1 MWEDL
6 GSTLFWWIFFSCES
20 FSPESLLGSRNL
32 SGWSQTPLNVT
43 YNYKVFYEVELNC
56 SPCLWEQDL
65 IILWSLKEDYLFNT
79 LFQVRPLAKE
89 KTENKTNSFG
99 NFIAKPQRE
108 SLNYFSNPD
117 NSTKMLEKSIFE
129 RAKSFHLLE
138 SINIGIQQYG
148 KFTSLRPCMRRDT
161 CSWLEP
167 GFYGAD
173 NRFHYKLAK
182 DKEHLTVLKEFPG
195 VFGEF
200 PLRTNRVIIGKWP
213 KMIGDNGFQMISFCR
228 FHEFLKKK
236 ILKIK

>member
-1 MWEDL
+1 MF
-6 GSTLFWWIFFSCES
+6 SLFVRTRSYHFMILEGGLLIWIV
-20 FSPESLLGSRNL
+20 
-32 SGWSQTPLNVT
+32 WI
-43 YNYKVFYEVELNC
+43 Y
-56 SPCLWEQDL
+56 
-65 IILWSLKEDYLFNT
+65 NT

-117 NSTKMLEKSIFE
+117 NSTKMLWKSIFE

-200 PLRTNRVIIGKWP
+200 PLRTNHVIIGKWP

-236 ILKIK
+236 LLKIK